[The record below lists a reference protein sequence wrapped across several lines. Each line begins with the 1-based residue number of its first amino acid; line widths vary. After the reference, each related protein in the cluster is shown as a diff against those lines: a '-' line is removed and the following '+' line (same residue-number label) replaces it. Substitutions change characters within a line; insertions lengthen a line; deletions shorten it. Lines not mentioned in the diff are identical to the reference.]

1 MAKQQSPYQLSVK
14 INGRKRR
21 SWKLKDGSFTDPFAE
36 HDIFSRTLLPPGT
49 DCIEAD
55 SDVDMEIELKLKKN
69 KDIKFKPENLSLE
82 SQLKLVDKNLDD
94 RIEKDIKPIGDKPIL
109 PITK

>member
-1 MAKQQSPYQLSVK
+1 MAKKQSAYQKAVK

-21 SWKLKDGSFTDPFAE
+21 CWKLADNTFTDPFAE

-55 SDVDMEIELKLKKN
+55 CDDDMEIELKCAKN
-69 KDIKFKPENLSLE
+69 ADVKFKPENLSLE
-82 SQLKLVDKNLDD
+82 SQLKLVDKKLDD
-94 RIEKDIKPIGDKPIL
+94 RIEKDIDTIDADVMR
-109 PITK
+109 